1 MPNKKTQFTILTIL
15 GILVLFFVVLKT
27 KSLYF
32 SNNGSHQTVNLH
44 AQNKINSEKLGLK
57 TVTVPKLTVYGN
69 VKIIKEKPP
78 QQTEPESEEKNPDN
92 NSQSLT
98 SKYLNQV
105 LSQQQ
110 IYFTRC
116 YENHLR
122 ENTDNIS
129 SGNMLVEFMVLP
141 HGEIRDVVIKESNFQ
156 NKTFENCIKTVFA
169 RTQLKKFNGD
179 KFLILYPL
187 EFE

>member
-1 MPNKKTQFTILTIL
+1 MPNKKTQFTILTLL
-15 GILVLFFVVLKT
+15 GIFILFFVVFQT
-27 KSLYF
+27 KNLYF
-32 SNNGSHQTVNLH
+32 SKTNLSKKSAIH
-44 AQNKINSEKLGLK
+44 TQSKIDSERLGLK
-57 TVTVPKLTVYGN
+57 TLSVPKLTVYGN
-69 VKIIKEKPP
+69 IKIKKNQIP
-78 QQTEPESEEKNPDN
+78 QEIQDEEIEDSK

-116 YENHLR
+116 FENHLR
-122 ENTDNIS
+122 ENADSVS
-129 SGNMLVEFMVLP
+129 SGNILVEFMVLP

-156 NKTFENCIKTVFA
+156 NRTFENCIKTVFA
-169 RTQLKKFNGD
+169 RTQLKKFSGE